1 MGSYNWVISNVTI
14 VLPHIGGLMTPLNIP
29 THEPPSSP
37 YIGTLGPKYI
47 LFGYMDPGGLLCH
60 ADCRLPSRAHAAL
73 KLRQTTNLGIP
84 KPTVLAALPD
94 N

>member
-1 MGSYNWVISNVTI
+1 
-14 VLPHIGGLMTPLNIP
+14 MTPRNIP

-73 KLRQTTNLGIP
+73 KPWSDHKPGDP
-84 KPTVLAALPD
+84 KTYRFS
-94 N
+94 NSTR